1 MTTANRSST
10 QTPARAKNK
19 TLAAWLALL
28 GGPLGLHR
36 FYLYGLGDLWGWL
49 HPVPTALGLWGLE
62 RMQTLGTDDAL
73 SWMLLPVL
81 GLQVAQTCLTAI
93 VYGLKN
99 AADWNARHNPRLA
112 ADAPAGQTGWPTV
125 GAVVISLLIGAV
137 GLMSALAIS
146 FEHYYEDQVREGLKL
161 SQ

>member
-1 MTTANRSST
+1 MTTTHPTVTPS
-10 QTPARAKNK
+10 PARTKNK

-28 GGPLGLHR
+28 GGTLGLHR

-49 HPVPTALGLWGLE
+49 HPLPTALGLWGLE

-73 SWMLLPVL
+73 SWLLLPVL

-93 VYGLKN
+93 VYGLKS
-99 AADWNARHNPRLA
+99 ATDWNRRHNPGLA
-112 ADAPAGQTGWPTV
+112 ADAPAGHTSWPTV
-125 GAVVISLLIGAV
+125 GAIVLSLMIGAV